1 MSLALRGTGD
11 SENLVPVVRSQVA
24 ELDKEVSVYDVARM
38 DELVNHSIAR
48 RRFELFLLALFAS
61 AAVVLAAVGVYGLL
75 AFTVNRRTHEI
86 DLRIALGAHPRNV
99 LALVMSQGMKLVI
112 VGIGIGIA
120 ASLLFM
126 SLMRGLLYRVSPVD
140 PLTLG
145 AVTVL
150 LVSVGVLACIIP
162 ARRAARVDP
171 MVALRCE

>member
-1 MSLALRGTGD
+1 
-11 SENLVPVVRSQVA
+11 
-24 ELDKEVSVYDVARM
+24 
-38 DELVNHSIAR
+38 
-48 RRFELFLLALFAS
+48 
-61 AAVVLAAVGVYGLL
+61 
-75 AFTVNRRTHEI
+75 
-86 DLRIALGAHPRNV
+86 RNV

-140 PLTLG
+140 PLTIG

-171 MVALRCE
+171 MVALRCELPQSVPPKLLFQSRKEDEDREVFDNLSFVQICRLTKGSRSKRETNNRS